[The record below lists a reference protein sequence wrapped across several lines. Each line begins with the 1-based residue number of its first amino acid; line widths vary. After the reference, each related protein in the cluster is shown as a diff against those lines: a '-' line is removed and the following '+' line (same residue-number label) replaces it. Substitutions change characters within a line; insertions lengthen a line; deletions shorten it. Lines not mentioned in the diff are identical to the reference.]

1 VIAKANA
8 AFLYLGANYDTSGA
22 GLVGRQSASEGF
34 LRAMARHGGV
44 ETLYCLCNVKE
55 EFDDFTARVAAYTGG
70 SRPTAWISPPTLA
83 ELAKPGCLFR
93 PGPDIGSLAW
103 QRRHFGPELFSLC
116 GITHTTADHP
126 AMDALG
132 ALVSSPLEEWDALI
146 CTSQSVKKMVERL
159 LANQAD
165 WLGELCQASPPA
177 PPFRRP
183 VIPLG
188 VACEEFEGHSDN
200 GLRDRLGIGQDEIAF
215 LYVGRMTHVEKSNP
229 LPMHL
234 ALQQV
239 AEKCTRKLHLI
250 MAGWFATP
258 ELEDA
263 FKATAKLF
271 SPAVT
276 CHFLD
281 GRLPE
286 IRRHIWF
293 AADIFISLS
302 DNIQETFGLTPIEA
316 MAAGLPVL
324 AGDWDGYRESV
335 RNGVEGILVPTLAPP
350 PGAGADI
357 AYLHASGFAPYDVY
371 TGATSQST
379 AIDVAAC
386 REAALSLSENPE
398 LRRNLGEAGK
408 LRARAVYD
416 WRHVITAYQELWQE
430 LAEIRQSGKSRFSKR
445 LNPTRDD
452 PYALFSHY
460 PSFTLS
466 EEMEIELALGFSL
479 EALSRLYAS
488 PIGCPLPSLLLPPP
502 AIASL
507 VEKLSSGPKSIK
519 KLGNNPSNLA
529 TIGWLAKMGLLKAS
543 GFG

>member
-1 VIAKANA
+1 MNNNA

-44 ETLYCLCNVKE
+44 EPLYCLCNVQE
-55 EFDDFTARVAAYTGG
+55 EFADFTKRVGAYAG
-70 SRPTAWISPPTLA
+70 RALPTAWVSPPNLN

-103 QRRHFGPELFSLC
+103 QRRHFGPSLYSLC

-132 ALVSSPLEEWDALI
+132 ALVSSPLEEWDALV
-146 CTSQSVKKMVERL
+146 CTSQAVKKMVERL
-159 LANQAD
+159 IANQAA
-165 WLGELCQASPPA
+165 WLGELCRAAPPA
-177 PPFRRP
+177 LPFRLP

-188 VACEEFEGHSDN
+188 VACEEFEELSDN
-200 GLRDRLGIGQDEIAF
+200 GLRNRLGIGPEDIVF
-215 LYVGRMTHVEKSNP
+215 LFVGRMTHVEKANP

-234 ALQQV
+234 ALQQA
-239 AEKCTRKLHLI
+239 AERSAHKFHLI
-250 MAGWFATP
+250 MAGWFASS
-258 ELEDA
+258 ELEEA
-263 FKATAKLF
+263 FKATAKQF
-271 SPAVT
+271 SPSVE

-281 GRLPE
+281 GRIPE
-286 IRRHIWF
+286 IRRHVWF

-324 AGDWDGYRESV
+324 VGDWDGYRESV
-335 RNGVEGILVPTLAPP
+335 RDGIEGILVPTLAPP
-350 PGAGADI
+350 PGAGEEI
-357 AYLHASGFAPYDVY
+357 AYLHAAGFAPYDVY

-379 AIDVAAC
+379 AINLSAC
-386 REAALSLSENPE
+386 SDAALALAGDRE
-398 LRRNLGEAGK
+398 LRHRLGQAGK
-408 LRARAVYD
+408 RRAQEVYD
-416 WRHVITAYQELWQE
+416 WRHVVHAYQELWRE
-430 LAEIRQSGKSRFSKR
+430 LGEIRQSGKSRFSHPI
-445 LNPTRDD
+445 NPLRDD
-452 PYALFSHY
+452 PYALFAHY
-460 PSFTLS
+460 PSRLLS
-466 EEMEIELALGFSL
+466 EDAEISLAADFSL

-488 PIGCPLPSLLLPPP
+488 PIGCPLPSLLLSPP
-502 AIASL
+502 AIANL

-519 KLGNNPSNLA
+519 NLGNNPADLA
-529 TIGWLAKMGLLKAS
+529 TIGWLTKMGLLRIS